1 MMKKIIAFCT
11 FLLLLSCD
19 DGNFNV
25 PEFNF
30 DDDINSC
37 GDLLLSKINGTE
49 VLVIEIAEDN
59 SSTDNAF
66 FTTERADETFV
77 LSETGSNTIAYR
89 TFDTAPTTSYFC
101 QNIPPTSPSVV
112 NEWLGTGTLQVTTTL
127 SIDDEDGVDPSDED
141 LNGDGDLTNDDTD
154 GDSIADYIDF
164 DDDGDGITTAAEDV
178 DGDNDPTNDDTDGD
192 GIPNYLDTDD
202 DGDGIDTLLESLSDD
217 DLDGTPDYLDTD
229 TAVERDARTPAE
241 NEFIGSYL
249 STFIITN
256 LQLTNP
262 DAETIS
268 FDIYDFGSKTVDV
281 TNPVI
286 ETP

>member
-1 MMKKIIAFCT
+1 MKKIVTLCT
-11 FLLLLSCD
+11 LFSLLSCD

-49 VLVIEIAEDN
+49 VLIVELAEDN
-59 SSTDNAF
+59 TSTDNAF
-66 FTTERADETFV
+66 FTTEREDETFT
-77 LSETGSNTIAYR
+77 LSETGSNTVVYR
-89 TFDTAPTTSYFC
+89 TFDASPTTSYFC
-101 QNIPPTSPSVV
+101 QNIPPTTPNIV
-112 NEWLGTGTLQVTTTL
+112 NEWIGTGTLQVTTTL

-154 GDSIADYIDF
+154 GDTFADYIDF
-164 DDDGDGITTAAEDV
+164 DDDGDGVTTEDEDV

-202 DGDGIDTLLESLSDD
+202 DGDGIVTALENLSDD

-229 TAVERDARTPAE
+229 TAVERAPRTLIA
-241 NEFIGSYL
+241 NQFIETYR
-249 STFIITN
+249 STFIIN
-256 LQLTNP
+256 ALQLSNP
-262 DAETIS
+262 DLESIS
-268 FDIYDFGSKTVDV
+268 LDVYDFGTKTVTV
-281 TNPVI
+281 TNTAIINP
-286 ETP
+286 